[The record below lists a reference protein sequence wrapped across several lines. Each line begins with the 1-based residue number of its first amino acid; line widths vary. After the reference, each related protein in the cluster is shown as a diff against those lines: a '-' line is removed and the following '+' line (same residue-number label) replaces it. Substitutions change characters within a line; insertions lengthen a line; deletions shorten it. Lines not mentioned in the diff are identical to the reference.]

1 MDGIGL
7 FEYFD
12 LKASATT
19 HDYDQ
24 VKTTI
29 NVLTDNDNKSN
40 DEPVNNA
47 LTSENHDNNN
57 NIDNSEQFDI
67 NCQSMIFTSELHYTQ
82 YSAQGMLIQ
91 TSNNNIMD
99 YPFSNLLK
107 RNEGREATKKLTFYG
122 KVLQGYPKLQSD
134 KKSSIDFKS
143 NF

>member
-1 MDGIGL
+1 MGL
-7 FEYFD
+7 DSFEYFD
-12 LKASATT
+12 LKATATT

-67 NCQSMIFTSELHYTQ
+67 NCQSMIFTSELHYTIFC
-82 YSAQGMLIQ
+82 SGDVN
-91 TSNNNIMD
+91 T
-99 YPFSNLLK
+99 
-107 RNEGREATKKLTFYG
+107 
-122 KVLQGYPKLQSD
+122 
-134 KKSSIDFKS
+134 DFKQQYHGLS
-143 NF
+143 FFQFAKKK